1 MGLVPFHMW
10 LPDTYS
16 GSPTTV
22 AALLAAGTKKAGFA
36 AAIRIIIIGLVAL
49 NATLVICSCYYCNI
63 YDDSWQLGC
72 INTKEHS

>member
-22 AALLAAGTKKAGFA
+22 ATLLAAATKKAGFA
-36 AAIRIIIIGLVAL
+36 AAIRIIIIGLIAL
-49 NATLVICSCYYCNI
+49 NAHWSFVPSYYCNI
-63 YDDSWQLGC
+63 YYDCWKFGC
-72 INTKEHS
+72 FDTKKYS